1 MMLRRA
7 IARDLSAMS
16 ALHTASFPEGWTGE
30 SLASLL
36 ASPGAFALIFVEV
49 SSLAAGFVLARVAAD
64 EAEILTLAVRPNAR
78 RKGLGRALMKAA
90 AAQARKMGARAMFL
104 EVGETNAPARAL
116 YQSLGFEE
124 AGHRKDYYG
133 HESGLVLRADLPL
146 PGPPIGK

>member
-7 IARDLSAMS
+7 VARDLPAMS

-36 ASPGAFALIFVEV
+36 DSPGTFALIFIEM

-78 RKGLGRALMKAA
+78 RKGLGRSLMKAA
-90 AAQARKMGARAMFL
+90 ATHARKMGAHAMFL
-104 EVGETNAPARAL
+104 EVGETNGPARAL
-116 YQSLGFEE
+116 YHSLGFEE
-124 AGHRKDYYG
+124 VGRRKDYYG
-133 HESGLVLRADLPL
+133 QESGLVLKADL
-146 PGPPIGK
+146 PPIGK